1 MAMNVKIVKATRTQ
15 CAACIQVQGLSGR
28 GKTGTALTIAA
39 ALSPDLNLDNTLIV
53 DTENKSVRLFDG
65 ISLASGVGVKEPDV
79 VEMDVTD
86 GFAPENYLACREEAR
101 TIGKT
106 TIVFDS
112 ITHAWNAR
120 GGILDQVSTLKA
132 TSSNSLYKKDA
143 YAVWGSPE
151 IVKAKNEL
159 FEMVR
164 DRAMHTI
171 STVRLK
177 EKMEY
182 DKDES
187 GKTILVS
194 IGDQQIMQADM
205 KYEFDLVLTC
215 LEQGSTK
222 NGKTKH
228 PVVRVEK
235 SRYAIFVEGE
245 TYELT
250 PKVLKTLKDYLL
262 EGTDPKEIEEQQRQD
277 YLNLLKERFKK
288 DPTDK
293 TIADLS
299 KENLGHA
306 ESKYSELPFHI
317 LKQVYTTLFKD

>member
-1 MAMNVKIVKATRTQ
+1 MAMQVKIVKATRTQ
-15 CAACIQVQGLSGR
+15 CAACILLEGLSGR

-39 ALSPDLNLDNTLIV
+39 ALSPTNSLSDTLTV
-53 DTENKSVRLFDG
+53 DTENKSVNLFDG
-65 ISLASGVGVKEPDV
+65 ITLASGVKVDKPDV
-79 VEMDVTD
+79 VHMDVTD

-101 TIGKT
+101 TVGKT
-106 TIVFDS
+106 TCIFDS

-132 TSSNSLYKKDA
+132 TSSNPLYKKDA
-143 YAVWGSPE
+143 YAAWGAPE

-164 DRAMHTI
+164 DSKMHTI

-177 EKMEY
+177 EKLEY
-182 DKDES
+182 EKDET
-187 GKTILVS
+187 GRTRLVS

-222 NGKTKH
+222 AGKNKH
-228 PVVRVEK
+228 PKVKVGK
-235 SRYAIFVEGE
+235 SRYALFVEGE
-245 TYELT
+245 EYELT
-250 PKVLKTLKDYLL
+250 PKVLKDLKDYLF
-262 EGTDPKEIEEQQRQD
+262 EGTDPKVLEEEQRKD
-277 YLNLLKERFKK
+277 YLNLLKEKFTK

-293 TIADLS
+293 TVADLT
-299 KENLGHA
+299 KDNLGYG
-306 ESKYSELPFHI
+306 EKKYNELPFHI
-317 LKQVYTTLFKD
+317 LKQVYVTLFK